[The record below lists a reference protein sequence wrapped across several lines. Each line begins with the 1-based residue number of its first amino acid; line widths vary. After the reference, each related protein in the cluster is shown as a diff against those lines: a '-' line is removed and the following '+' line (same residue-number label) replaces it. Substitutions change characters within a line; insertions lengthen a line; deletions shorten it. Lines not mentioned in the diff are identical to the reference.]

1 MRTQHVDS
9 QQAGRGQTAETR
21 ADELLRKQTTLL
33 EQQTKIVDGLLK
45 QVRLLSD
52 RVQKLEGSSCG
63 PATPLPVPPL
73 QPGASDVNRPAARLA
88 AAGRRKSGPKSL
100 TAVWL
105 EWFCKSEPYAHEDR
119 RRYHEMK
126 VTVAFMRLFLPN
138 GYDATG
144 NCAADKERI
153 LETGREAEANIR
165 VLLDPHHKKAKSYGT
180 VIRVLK
186 EMHEAGKLSGQIQH
200 YHAQVREG
208 CVIDDLQSPF
218 TSFHSATY
226 KIQHEATS
234 TSRQHFE
241 SSHRVLHRV
250 DDGLVPTTCGSCMT
264 CVKPQTI
271 L

>member
-186 EMHEAGKLSGQIQH
+186 EMHEAGKLNGQIQH

-208 CVIDDLQSPF
+208 CVIDDSPPK
-218 TSFHSATY
+218 SFY
-226 KIQHEATS
+226 KLSLCNIQDS
-234 TSRQHFE
+234 T
-241 SSHRVLHRV
+241 
-250 DDGLVPTTCGSCMT
+250 
-264 CVKPQTI
+264 
-271 L
+271 